1 MLAKLLRR
9 LILTQIALGMVIG
22 YFVGR
27 AMDGSMWPMVF
38 CGAAF
43 PFITMLAV
51 DTLSALV
58 SRNSDEPAGHWWR
71 SLFGEFGAG
80 IRVFIFR
87 QPWTTT
93 APTLLAATGASKKV
107 PVVLVHGYLCNHRI
121 WDDMVEVLRTNGHDV
136 FAVNLEPVFCSID
149 GYAPIIER
157 AVSELLRHSRQQQVA
172 LVGHSMG
179 GLAIRAWLRVHGSQ
193 RVARIITLGTPHAG
207 TKIARGTP
215 TANGRQMNWRSGWLQ
230 ELATVETEAIR
241 TLMLIGLSPQDNIVF
256 NQRDQV
262 LEGISPVIFEGIG
275 HVQMCL
281 EPSVIAWVKD
291 RLAELEPVSAQL
303 EDTEVPTPCP

>member
-9 LILTQIALGMVIG
+9 LILTQISLGLAIG
-22 YFVGR
+22 YFVGQ
-27 AMDGSMWPMVF
+27 AMDGSLWPMFF
-38 CGAAF
+38 CGAVL
-43 PFITMLAV
+43 PFVTMIAV
-51 DTLSALV
+51 DTISGLV
-58 SRNSDEPAGHWWR
+58 SRNNNEPAGHWWR

-87 QPWTTT
+87 QPWTTKT
-93 APTLLAATGASKKV
+93 PTLQATTGASKRV

-121 WDDMVEVLRTNGHDV
+121 WDDMVAVLRANGHDV
-136 FAVNLEPVFCSID
+136 FSVNLEPIFCSID
-149 GYAPIIER
+149 EYAPIIER
-157 AVSELLRHSRQQQVA
+157 AVNELLRHSGQQKVA

-193 RVARIITLGTPHAG
+193 RVARILTLGTPHAG

-215 TANGRQMNWRSGWLQ
+215 TANGRQMTWRSGWLQ
-230 ELATVETEAIR
+230 ELATFETEAIR
-241 TLMLIGLSPQDNIVF
+241 ALMLIALTPQDNIVF

-291 RLAELEPVSAQL
+291 RLAELGTVSRL
-303 EDTEVPTPCP
+303 V

>member
-1 MLAKLLRR
+1 MLARLLRR
-9 LILTQIALGMVIG
+9 LIFAQIALGLAIG
-22 YFVGR
+22 YFVSHVL
-27 AMDGSMWPMVF
+27 DWPLWTMYC
-38 CGAAF
+38 CGAAL
-43 PFITMLAV
+43 PFVTMLAV
-51 DTLSALV
+51 DTVSALV

-80 IRVFIFR
+80 IRVFVFR
-87 QPWTTT
+87 QPWATH
-93 APTLLAATGASKKV
+93 PPSLLAANGASKKV

-121 WDDMVEVLRTNGHDV
+121 WDDMVSVLRANGHDV
-136 FAVNLEPVFCSID
+136 FAVDLEPVFCSID

-157 AVSELLRHSRQQQVA
+157 AVVELLHHTGQQQVA

-179 GLAIRAWLRVHGSQ
+179 GLAIRAWLRVHGSK

-215 TANGRQMNWRSGWLQ
+215 TVNGKQMTWRSAWLQ

-241 TLMLIGLSPQDNIVF
+241 ALMLIGLTPQDNIVF

-281 EPSVIAWVKD
+281 EPSVIAWVQE
-291 RLAELEPVSAQL
+291 RLAELEPASCVA
-303 EDTEVPTPCP
+303 

>member
-9 LILTQIALGMVIG
+9 LIFAQITLGLAIG
-22 YFVGR
+22 YFVSR
-27 AMDGSMWPMVF
+27 ALDWPLWTMY
-38 CGAAF
+38 CSGAAL
-43 PFITMLAV
+43 PFVTMLAV
-51 DTLSALV
+51 DTISALI

-71 SLFGEFGAG
+71 SLFGEFSAG

-87 QPWTTT
+87 QPWTTQT
-93 APTLLAATGASKKV
+93 PTLLAATGASKKL

-121 WDDMVEVLRTNGHDV
+121 WDDMVVVLRANGHDV

-149 GYAPIIER
+149 GYARIIER
-157 AVSELLRHSRQQQVA
+157 AVSELIRHSGRNEVA

-207 TKIARGTP
+207 TKIARGSP
-215 TANGRQMNWRSGWLQ
+215 TANGRQMNWRSEWLR

-241 TLMLIGLSPQDNIVF
+241 ALMLIGLTPQDNIVF

-281 EPSVIAWVKD
+281 APSVIAWVQG
-291 RLAELEPVSAQL
+291 RLAELEPVSCVA
-303 EDTEVPTPCP
+303 